1 MKAQEEA
8 VYADSPLFD
17 LFGSRK
23 TSNYGYEILLIFN
36 PAFGLA

>member
-1 MKAQEEA
+1 MKAQGEA
-8 VYADSPLFD
+8 VYASSFFD

-23 TSNYGYEILLIFN
+23 TSNDGYEILLIFN